1 MAAKGIDVSTFQ
13 GEIDWAAVKRS
24 GVSFAMIKATQGRAV
39 SSDAYLFTDSRFVR
53 NITQASQAG
62 IECGVYHYLTA
73 RTVSEAV
80 KEAEYFTRTILPYK
94 PQIKLWAAVDV
105 EEDKY
110 LPTNDRALLT
120 SIVKTFV
127 NYVKTKGFEPMV
139 YTNPSYLKY
148 RLNSIGGIPLWLA
161 LWRDVNNVPQSYP
174 DMKLWQY
181 GKGSVSG
188 IVTDVDLNLGF
199 YADDTEPDYAQ
210 LVCDRCGLESQTRE
224 FIDGYR
230 YADDLWRKLWLAM
243 E

>member
-1 MAAKGIDVSTFQ
+1 MAKKGIDVSTFQ
-13 GEIDWAAVKRS
+13 GEIDWAEVKRS
-24 GVSFAMIKATQGRAV
+24 GVDFAMIKATQGRAL

-80 KEAEYFTRTILPYK
+80 AEAGYFVRTILPYRSK
-94 PQIKLWAAVDV
+94 IKLWAAVDV

-110 LPTNDRALLT
+110 LPTNDRTLLT

-127 NYVKTKGFEPMV
+127 NYVKAKGFEPMV
-139 YTNPSYLKY
+139 YTNPGYLKY
-148 RLNSIGGIPLWLA
+148 RLGDIGGIPLWLA
-161 LWRDVNNVPQSYP
+161 LWRDMGNVPQSFP
-174 DMKLWQY
+174 DMRIWQY
-181 GKGSVSG
+181 GKGSVGG
-188 IVTDVDLNLGF
+188 IGTDADLDLGF
-199 YADDTEPDYAQ
+199 YAADTVPDYAQ